1 MSIAKA
7 VRRAIP
13 APIKARLKRLLPGGQ
28 AKAPSITEGWEQYAA
43 AYTGDGQ
50 KQLGDEWSVPDVV
63 GADTTAADFVAYL
76 DRKVFA
82 PFIGSC
88 DTLLEIGSG
97 GGRLTA
103 ILKPKC
109 RRLIATDTAASMLK
123 LLRQRFAGES
133 GIEYLLL
140 DGKGFPSVQ
149 AGTVDVVFTYDVFV
163 HIQHWDF
170 YNYLTEIR
178 RVLKPGGKAVVH
190 HANTFSELGWQCF
203 HAQVPESLNRP
214 KLPYTFTVMT
224 PELVTAFAGRAG
236 LKVERCITDIVRRD
250 CITLLSAP
258 A

>member
-1 MSIAKA
+1 M
-7 VRRAIP
+7 RRLIP
-13 APIKARLKRLLPGGQ
+13 APIKSCIKRLLPGEQ
-28 AKAPSITEGWEQYAA
+28 APAPSITEGWEQYAA
-43 AYTGDGQ
+43 SYAGDGR

-63 GADTTAADFVAYL
+63 GADTTAADFVTYL
-76 DRKVFA
+76 DQKVFA

-97 GGRLTA
+97 GGRFTQ

-123 LLRQRFAGES
+123 LLRRRFAGET

-140 DGKGFPSVQ
+140 DGKGFASIQ

-163 HIQHWDF
+163 HIQHWDV

-190 HANTFSELGWQCF
+190 HANTFSELGWQVF
-203 HAQVPESLNRP
+203 QSQMPESLNRP

-224 PELVTAFAGRAG
+224 PELATAFAVRAG
-236 LKVERCITDIVRRD
+236 LKVERCITDVVRRD